1 MKSWMLTI
9 LVAGVIAAGSY
20 FFYIGTLPPDL
31 EPGFLYGNGHVE
43 GTEVKI
49 SAEVTGRVITSNLVE
64 GQTVAK
70 GSLLVEL
77 DASDARAQLATAE
90 SEVKALQF
98 QMERIREQL
107 ATSNDMLKTADR
119 ELTRHQA
126 LRKTGVVTEQRL
138 DQIATAR
145 RENLGQ
151 VRSLRVQLEETGA
164 HIERARNQA
173 AYLRIQVD
181 KARIYAPLDA
191 TVLSKGIEVGEL
203 ASPGRNIAVLVD
215 LNDLELKV
223 YLPEAVIGNVK
234 LNDPVRVRVN
244 AFPDRYF
251 DARVK
256 RVDQRAQFTPRDINM
271 PEERVRMVFGVVLA
285 LANSDGHLKPGMPAD
300 TWIRWDANREWPVA
314 MVVPR

>member
-1 MKSWMLTI
+1 MRSWMLTI

-20 FFYIGTLPPDL
+20 FFYIATLPPEL

-43 GTEVKI
+43 GTEVEI

-64 GQTVAK
+64 GQPVAK

-90 SEVKALQF
+90 SEIKALQF

-107 ATSNDMLKTADR
+107 ATSSDMLKTAER
-119 ELTRHQA
+119 ELNRHQA
-126 LRKTGVVTEQRL
+126 LRKSGVVTEQRL
-138 DQIATAR
+138 DQVATAY

-151 VRSLRVQLEETGA
+151 VRSLRAQLEETGA
-164 HIERARNQA
+164 HIERARNHL

-181 KARIYAPLDA
+181 KSRIYAPLDA

-203 ASPGRNIAVLVD
+203 ATPGRNIAVLVD

-223 YLPEAVIGNVK
+223 YLPEAVIGSVK

-285 LANSDGHLKPGMPAD
+285 LANPEGHLKPGMPAD
-300 TWIRWDANREWPVA
+300 AWIRWDPDREWPA
-314 MVVPR
+314 QLVVPR

>member
-1 MKSWMLTI
+1 MRSWMLTI

-20 FFYIGTLPPDL
+20 FFYIATLPPEL

-43 GTEVKI
+43 GTEVEI

-64 GQTVAK
+64 GQPVAK

-90 SEVKALQF
+90 SEIKALQF

-107 ATSNDMLKTADR
+107 ATSNDMLKTAER
-119 ELTRHQA
+119 ELNRHQA
-126 LRKTGVVTEQRL
+126 LRKSGVVTEQRL
-138 DQIATAR
+138 DQVATAY

-151 VRSLRVQLEETGA
+151 VRSLRAQLEETGA
-164 HIERARNQA
+164 HIERARNHL

-181 KARIYAPLDA
+181 KSRIYAPLDA

-203 ASPGRNIAVLVD
+203 ATPGSNIAVLVD

-223 YLPEAVIGNVK
+223 YLPEAVIGSVK

-285 LANSDGHLKPGMPAD
+285 LANPEGHLKPGMPAD
-300 TWIRWDANREWPVA
+300 AWIRWDPDREWPA
-314 MVVPR
+314 QLVVPR